1 MAEFYTEVFNE
12 YDAIIAPSAPGEA
25 PLKETGTGDPIFSTL
40 WTFSGLPALTLPVL
54 AGETGLPVGV
64 QLVGAL
70 EGDDKLLRTAA
81 WFLRHLEAGADESS
95 DAKVHKVES

>member
-1 MAEFYTEVFNE
+1 
-12 YDAIIAPSAPGEA
+12 
-25 PLKETGTGDPIFSTL
+25 
-40 WTFSGLPALTLPVL
+40 
-54 AGETGLPVGV
+54 
-64 QLVGAL
+64 VGAL